1 MSHTPDF
8 PQSLPSN
15 SEPPAISPNERF
27 PVLIDTDIGDDIDDA
42 FALALALCAPEID
55 LQGVTTVFGDTTLR
69 ARLAKHLLR
78 VFGRD
83 DIPVA
88 AGLSTPMQVRHR
100 PSGVPQAAIPHPC
113 ENLPISAYSGTE
125 LITLKALAHPGQLT
139 LLCIGPLTNIA
150 TALTHEPRLFLA
162 IRNIVMMGGTS
173 GPPLPEWNVR
183 SDARAAQ
190 IVLAAG
196 IPVTLIGWNIT
207 SRCQLQSGDIERLRS
222 HASPQVQLLYHL
234 MSVWRRHRP
243 RWHSPYPYL
252 HDPLT
257 IAALCAPHLFRFEEM
272 TARVLVDGPLQGVM
286 IPRYLDGPLVR
297 AATDIDAHA
306 AKTWIL
312 SRLLG
317 DMGHL
322 DM

>member
-15 SEPPAISPNERF
+15 SEPSALSSNERF
-27 PVLIDTDIGDDIDDA
+27 AVLIDTDIGDDIDDA
-42 FALALALCAPEID
+42 FALALALRSPEID
-55 LQGVTTVFGDTTLR
+55 LQGVTTVFGETTLR
-69 ARLAKHLLR
+69 ARLAKHILR
-78 VFGRD
+78 VYGHD

-88 AGLSTPMQVRHR
+88 AGLSTPLQVRHR
-100 PSGVPQAAIPHPC
+100 PSGVPQAAILPC
-113 ENLPISAYSGTE
+113 ENLPISAYSGPE

-139 LLCIGPLTNIA
+139 LLCIGPLTNVA

-162 IRNIVMMGGTS
+162 IRNIVMMGGSS
-173 GPPLPEWNVR
+173 GLPLPERNVR

-196 IPVTLIGWNIT
+196 IPITLVGWNIT
-207 SRCQLQSGDIERLRS
+207 SRCQLQPGDIERLRS
-222 HASPQVQLLYHL
+222 HDSWQVQLLYLL

-243 RWHSPYPYL
+243 RWHSTYPYL

-272 TARVLVDGPLQGVM
+272 TARVLVDGPLQGMM

-297 AATDIDAHA
+297 AATDIDAPA

-312 SRLLG
+312 SRLLR
-317 DMGHL
+317 DRGHL